1 MITNFHCNLGTY
13 IYIHIYIY
21 LPFLVAKSNMNSIT
35 VTAHHGFILRLLWR
49 HVWWRPTFPY
59 TRSALAD
66 GHWWPCPRFLKR
78 NQLWLLW
85 CPGWWFGPFGLFFHI
100 LGRIIPTEFHIFQ
113 RGRRKT
119 FQPDHVWSV
128 FFPFMNLKKIA
139 PKNIRSKVKHAA
151 DPGGQPCM
159 GDTHESETCNE
170 EVWMIPKW
178 LGMAR
183 YL

>member
-1 MITNFHCNLGTY
+1 
-13 IYIHIYIY
+13 
-21 LPFLVAKSNMNSIT
+21 MNSIT

-85 CPGWWFGPFGLFFHI
+85 WPGWWFGTFGLFFHI

-151 DPGGQPCM
+151 DPGAS
-159 GDTHESETCNE
+159 HAWE
-170 EVWMIPKW
+170 IPTSLRPATRRSGWSPNGSGW
-178 LGMAR
+178 LGIYR
-183 YL
+183 VN